1 MPAKAYKVVRPMTWT
16 PGSTAVDTWGV
27 DRLRPWALWIS
38 VIATF
43 IAAGIAVGSG
53 WLISPPRLA
62 DRIRRLQN
70 DPSSAPSGID
80 SDDLADL
87 STSDFGEA
95 AGDPPGLGIPN
106 LALPIGLLL
115 CVLVLMVLATL
126 IGHRATSIVNV
137 VVNIVG
143 GLVGIV
149 VGFIAAIVAFTML
162 LMLVALFLAAP
173 FGTLA
178 YLAAFGFFDVD
189 ASSAALVAILVFL
202 IVGAVFLVVAQQ
214 RVLTSKRLMFFVFLV
229 LGLTLVTLILHTIV
243 PGFLVS
249 ITDALAAL
257 ITAIVAV
264 IWGIAMLI
272 GGIIALIK
280 QLNLGRA
287 GTAPERER
295 ERADVPARP
304 SAP

>member
-1 MPAKAYKVVRPMTWT
+1 MWT
-16 PGSTAVDTWGV
+16 PGSTRWTLGGV

-38 VIATF
+38 MIATF
-43 IAAGIAVGSG
+43 IAAGIAVGAG
-53 WLISPPRLA
+53 WLISPPRLE

-70 DPSSAPSGID
+70 NPSRAPSGVD

-87 STSDFGEA
+87 SASDFGVS

-137 VVNIVG
+137 VVNILG
-143 GLVGIV
+143 GLVGII
-149 VGFIAAIVAFTML
+149 VGFISAIMAFTTL
-162 LMLVALFLAAP
+162 LMLVTLFLAAP

-189 ASSAALVAILVFL
+189 ASSTALIAILVFL
-202 IVGAVFLVVAQQ
+202 IVGALFLVVAQQ
-214 RVLTSKRLMFFVFLV
+214 RVLTNKRLMFFVFLV
-229 LGLTLVTLILHTIV
+229 LGLTLITLILHTIV
-243 PGFLVS
+243 PGILVS

-280 QLNLGRA
+280 QFNLRA
-287 GTAPERER
+287 GTAPDRQR
-295 ERADVPARP
+295 DRADLPAQP
-304 SAP
+304 STP